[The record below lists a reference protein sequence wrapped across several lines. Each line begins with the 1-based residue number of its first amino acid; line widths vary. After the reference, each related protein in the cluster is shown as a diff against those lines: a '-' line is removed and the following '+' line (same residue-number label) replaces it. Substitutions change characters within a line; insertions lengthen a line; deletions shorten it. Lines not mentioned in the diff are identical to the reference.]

1 LRAHRQYAPSLI
13 TDGKHS
19 LHHAF
24 ELDRSEF
31 GEYAKLRQALVE
43 VAVEGILVQFEA
55 DPAAVAFLLVPA
67 GQIADRVPA

>member
-13 TDGKHS
+13 TDGKHG

-24 ELDRSEF
+24 ELDRNEF
-31 GEYAKLRQALVE
+31 GEYAKFRQTVAE
-43 VAVEGILVQFEA
+43 VAVEATLVQFEA

-67 GQIADRVPA
+67 GQIADRVSA